1 MGVTQFITTP
11 WTGSELRNLQQSC
24 LGRQHK
30 SDEILGD
37 LMYKVRKSLSGGDT
51 EYAKM
56 HQSQVYG
63 SVIYSKLAY

>member
-37 LMYKVRKSLSGGDT
+37 FRYCKVRKSLLGGDT
-51 EYAKM
+51 E
-56 HQSQVYG
+56 
-63 SVIYSKLAY
+63 